1 MSVDNCSNLD
11 ITRSH
16 NTSMEEFVQCSDD
29 YMMVFRL
36 TVHIHT
42 CTHTHT
48 INTQD
53 VEANFPSLH
62 FDTIVMYVE
71 GSCFNSVKF
80 FIPT

>member
-36 TVHIHT
+36 TVH
-42 CTHTHT
+42 THTH
-48 INTQD
+48 NTQD

-71 GSCFNSVKF
+71 GSCFSVKF